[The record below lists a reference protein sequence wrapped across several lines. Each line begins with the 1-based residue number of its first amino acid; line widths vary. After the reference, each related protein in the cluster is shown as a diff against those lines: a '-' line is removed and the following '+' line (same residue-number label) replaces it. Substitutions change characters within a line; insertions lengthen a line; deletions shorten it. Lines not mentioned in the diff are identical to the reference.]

1 MYNKEWYKNLKRSKL
16 SPPNYVFG
24 IVWPILYCLML
35 ISVILLV
42 LNKDNDKLNFK
53 IGIAAFTF
61 QLIFN
66 LIWTTIFFKLQRPNL
81 ALLDLLLTLT
91 FTVISIYYFYKVYP
105 ISSYLL
111 IPYVL
116 WLSFAA
122 YLNSYIV
129 LKN

>member
-35 ISVILLV
+35 ISIIFLV
-42 LNKDNDKLNFK
+42 VNKDNDIFNFK
-53 IGIAAFTF
+53 IAIIAFTF
-61 QLIFN
+61 QLVFN
-66 LIWTTIFFKLQRPNL
+66 LIWTTIFFKLQRPKL
-81 ALLDLLLTLT
+81 ALLDLFFTLI